1 MSLLLARIAASGT
14 PSGTA
19 AVTNANDTASA
30 SGSPV
35 NAGTVVPTNA
45 NDTSTASGTTT
56 VVGTVARTNA
66 NDTSSATGS
75 PVNKGTSATTNAND
89 TASASGSV
97 SSGVSG
103 TANTTNANDTSAA
116 SGSPVVVGASATS
129 NVNDLASAA
138 GNSGTT
144 PPEPDTGTHTGGR
157 ARPRRPQQPIPQP
170 KRLPLLLPTIGG
182 FASCENAADRCAAE
196 GQVDPYNLLLEDEE
210 LLLLV

>member
-14 PSGTA
+14 PTGTA
-19 AVTNANDTASA
+19 ATTNANDTASASGSPTNVGTVARTNANDTASASGSPTNVGTVARTNANDTASA

-35 NAGTVVPTNA
+35 N
-45 NDTSTASGTTT
+45 
-56 VVGTVARTNA
+56 
-66 NDTSSATGS
+66 
-75 PVNKGTSATTNAND
+75 KGTSATTN
-89 TASASGSV
+89 T
-97 SSGVSG
+97 
-103 TANTTNANDTSAA
+103 
-116 SGSPVVVGASATS
+116 
-129 NVNDLASAA
+129 NDLATAA

-182 FASCENAADRCAAE
+182 FASCENAADRCAAD

>member
-1 MSLLLARIAASGT
+1 MSLLLLLRSSAAST
-14 PSGTA
+14 ST
-19 AVTNANDTASA
+19 
-30 SGSPV
+30 
-35 NAGTVVPTNA
+35 GTVASTNA
-45 NDTSTASGTTT
+45 NDTSTASGSP
-56 VVGTVARTNA
+56 VNVGTVARTNA
-66 NDTSSATGS
+66 NDTASATGSPVNKGTSATTNSADTASATGS

-89 TASASGSV
+89 L
-97 SSGVSG
+97 
-103 TANTTNANDTSAA
+103 
-116 SGSPVVVGASATS
+116 AT
-129 NVNDLASAA
+129 AA

-182 FASCENAADRCAAE
+182 FASCENAADLCAAD

>member
-14 PSGTA
+14 PTGTA
-19 AVTNANDTASA
+19 ATTNADDTASA
-30 SGSPV
+30 SGSP
-35 NAGTVVPTNA
+35 TN
-45 NDTSTASGTTT
+45 
-56 VVGTVARTNA
+56 VGTVARTNA
-66 NDTSSATGS
+66 DDTSTASGS
-75 PVNKGTSATTNAND
+75 PVNKGTSATTNAAD

-103 TANTTNANDTSAA
+103 TAATTNANDTASAA
-116 SGSPVVVGASATS
+116 GSPVNKGTSATT
-129 NVNDLASAA
+129 NANDLATAA

-144 PPEPDTGTHTGGR
+144 PPEPNTGTHTGGR

-182 FASCENAADRCAAE
+182 FASCENAADRCAAD